1 MIFRVAFLL
10 IGFLFLFSCKDNK
23 KSLPINNGQPGE
35 TPSAVQVLANAPSKL
50 PVSDY
55 LNFLKKMQGIT
66 FDEVETPLVYLN
78 LLYKPQAIEAALS
91 LAPEDLKASFK
102 ETLNQKEGYHYLLI
116 SYLDKNPSVTGNRP
130 SKKEVLV
137 NLVENL
143 VVIKN
148 ESDTLQAITEVV
160 ASSVSGQPDQVIVL
174 VPQASTDLRL
184 RVLIPGK
191 YFDTRDVA
199 IDLPMNMLH
208 KFPELKL

>member
-130 SKKEVLV
+130 SKKEVLA